1 MLNIDL
7 IHLVTAIG
15 YFGILLV
22 VFVET
27 GIFVCFFLPGD
38 SLLFSA
44 GLLASQGVFKIW
56 ILVPTTIAVA
66 ILGYFLA
73 YWLGEKLGGWLLRRP
88 DSIWFK
94 KSYLIQAK
102 KFYDK
107 HGGKSL
113 ILGRLIPVVRT
124 FVPIVAGMTRMEY
137 YRYIIF
143 NVVGAFVWG
152 GGVTLVGY
160 YFGYL
165 IPDVGEYI
173 LLIVLFIILLSL
185 LPGIWHAVKS
195 RFFNPPSP

>member
-22 VFVET
+22 VFLET
-27 GIFVCFFLPGD
+27 GIFVCFFFPGD

>member
-22 VFVET
+22 VFLET
-27 GIFVCFFLPGD
+27 GIFVCFFFPGD

-73 YWLGEKLGGWLLRRP
+73 YWLGEKLGGGLLRRP

>member
-22 VFVET
+22 VFLET
-27 GIFVCFFLPGD
+27 GIFVCFFFPGD

-195 RFFNPPSP
+195 RFFNSPSP

>member
-1 MLNIDL
+1 M
-7 IHLVTAIG
+7 
-15 YFGILLV
+15 
-22 VFVET
+22 
-27 GIFVCFFLPGD
+27 
-38 SLLFSA
+38 
-44 GLLASQGVFKIW
+44 
-56 ILVPTTIAVA
+56 PTTIAVA

>member
-22 VFVET
+22 VFLET
-27 GIFVCFFLPGD
+27 GIFVCFFFPGD

-137 YRYIIF
+137 YCYIIF

>member
-22 VFVET
+22 VFLET

>member
-1 MLNIDL
+1 
-7 IHLVTAIG
+7 
-15 YFGILLV
+15 
-22 VFVET
+22 
-27 GIFVCFFLPGD
+27 
-38 SLLFSA
+38 
-44 GLLASQGVFKIW
+44 
-56 ILVPTTIAVA
+56 
-66 ILGYFLA
+66 
-73 YWLGEKLGGWLLRRP
+73 
-88 DSIWFK
+88 
-94 KSYLIQAK
+94 
-102 KFYDK
+102 
-107 HGGKSL
+107 
-113 ILGRLIPVVRT
+113 
-124 FVPIVAGMTRMEY
+124 VAGMTRMEY